1 MLERM
6 KKDILSEIVAA
17 KRVEVAERKNALP
30 PAEMYRRA
38 EACMEAVSAG
48 REPSPRSCGRSM
60 RGALAAS
67 ASGIIAEFKRRSP
80 SKGWI
85 HESALPEEVIP
96 RYAAVGAT
104 ALSILTDEAYF
115 GGSLDYIARVRP
127 AVPGVPVLRKDFIV
141 DEYQLF
147 EARAVGADA
156 VLLIA
161 AALDLVDCRRLLQTA
176 HSLGLEVLLEIHEE
190 KELDYVS
197 VDTDM
202 VGVNNRH
209 LGTFHTDVEQSFF
222 LADKLPAEVVRVSES
237 GISDPATV
245 HGLREAGYR
254 GFLIGEHF
262 MREAE
267 PARALQRFVESVE
280 RLGAV

>member
-1 MLERM
+1 M
-6 KKDILSEIVAA
+6 KKDILSEIVAF
-17 KRVEVAERKNALP
+17 KRLEIAERKRCVP
-30 PAEMYRRA
+30 SAEMYRRA
-38 EACMEAVSAG
+38 ESCLEAVAAKKDDS
-48 REPSPRSCGRSM
+48 SLSFHRSM
-60 RGALAAS
+60 RGALAVS
-67 ASGIIAEFKRRSP
+67 TSGIIAEFKRRSP

-85 HESALPEEVIP
+85 QESAVPQEVIP
-96 RYAAVGAT
+96 QYAAFGAS
-104 ALSILTDEAYF
+104 ALSILTDERYF
-115 GGSLDYIARVRP
+115 GGSLEYITRVRSS
-127 AVPGVPVLRKDFIV
+127 VPSVPVLRKDFIV

-147 EARAVGADA
+147 EARSAGADA

-161 AALDLVDCRRLLQTA
+161 AALEIADCRRLLQTA
-176 HSLGLEVLLEIHEE
+176 HSLDLEVLLEIHEE
-190 KELDYVS
+190 RELDYVS

-209 LGTFHTDVEQSFF
+209 LGTFHTDVEQSFY

-245 HGLREAGYR
+245 HELRMAGYR

-267 PARALQRFVESVE
+267 PAQALRRFVESVE
-280 RLGAV
+280 MLGTV

>member
-1 MLERM
+1 M
-6 KKDILSEIVAA
+6 KDILSEIVAA
-17 KRVEVAERKNALP
+17 KRLEVAERKRCVP
-30 PAEMYRRA
+30 PVEMYRRA
-38 EACMEAVSAG
+38 ESVLEEFAAG
-48 REPSPRSCGRSM
+48 REPSSSPCVRSM
-60 RGALAAS
+60 RGALAVS

-85 HESALPEEVIP
+85 HESASPSEVIP
-96 RYAAVGAT
+96 QYASHGASV
-104 ALSILTDEAYF
+104 LSVLTDETYF
-115 GGSLDYIARVRP
+115 GGSLDYITQVRP
-127 AVPGVPVLRKDFIV
+127 AVPAVPVLRKDFIV

-147 EARAVGADA
+147 EARSVGADA

-161 AALDLVDCRRLLQTA
+161 AALDVAVCRRLLLTA
-176 HSLGLEVLLEIHEE
+176 HDLGLEVLLEIHEE
-190 KELDYVS
+190 RELDYVS
-197 VDTDM
+197 AETDM

-209 LGTFHTDVEQSFF
+209 LGTFHTDVEQSFY
-222 LADKLPAEVVRVSES
+222 LADKLPAEVLRVSES

-245 HGLREAGYR
+245 HRLRTAGYR